1 MHQQQGHA
9 GIARARQHRRIVQ
22 QASWQPEPQKPS
34 APCVADVMISSRSA
48 LASPISATSVDRAS
62 SRAPRASIGYEAMR
76 AATALAAARKRSRA

>member
-1 MHQQQGHA
+1 MHQQQCHA

-76 AATALAAARKRSRA
+76 AATALAAAKRSRA